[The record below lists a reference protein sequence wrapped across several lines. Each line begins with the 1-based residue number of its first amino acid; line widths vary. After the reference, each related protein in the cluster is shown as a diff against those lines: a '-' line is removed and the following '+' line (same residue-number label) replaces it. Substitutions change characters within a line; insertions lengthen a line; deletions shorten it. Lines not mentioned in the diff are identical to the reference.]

1 MSIRWLASKFYRKLV
16 TEDLIYNSSTVC
28 RTYMCK
34 FAQNLTNI
42 FMFSKLIRP
51 NYNLSI
57 VHVYLIKEKTPMDAE
72 TPQNG
77 NVPSAKPA
85 KQQKR
90 RHSYKQIF
98 NGFHHQQKTKK
109 KQRKVTQS
117 NAAKV

>member
-1 MSIRWLASKFYRKLV
+1 
-16 TEDLIYNSSTVC
+16 
-28 RTYMCK
+28 
-34 FAQNLTNI
+34 
-42 FMFSKLIRP
+42 
-51 NYNLSI
+51 
-57 VHVYLIKEKTPMDAE
+57 MDAE

-109 KQRKVTQS
+109 KTEESHSKQCSKSVSCLMDRIVLNHQFDPHES
-117 NAAKV
+117 

>member
-1 MSIRWLASKFYRKLV
+1 
-16 TEDLIYNSSTVC
+16 
-28 RTYMCK
+28 
-34 FAQNLTNI
+34 
-42 FMFSKLIRP
+42 
-51 NYNLSI
+51 
-57 VHVYLIKEKTPMDAE
+57 MDAE

-117 NAAKV
+117 NAAKVWVVLWIESSSITNLILMNRELPS